1 MFNGNNSFELS
12 SLVFLQAFRAYTAEQ
27 QSHSGVREEAVAEA
41 EVHSPA
47 RERTSLF
54 GRRTSGNL
62 ATSYR
67 TFPAGAK

>member
-12 SLVFLQAFRAYTAEQ
+12 SLVFWQAFRVYAAEQ
-27 QSHSGVREEAVAEA
+27 QSHSGVREEVVAEA
-41 EVHSPA
+41 EVHSPS

-54 GRRTSGNL
+54 RRRTSGNL

-67 TFPAGAK
+67 TSPAGAK